1 MHGIW
6 VLRGQ
11 GPITNAYQTSAYVMP
26 EDVPLSKAS
35 HTAKPK
41 VIVSGEG
48 LYKGINTE
56 RHDSLVAINATV
68 YPEGRK
74 KSVLEHSESI

>member
-1 MHGIW
+1 M
-6 VLRGQ
+6 
-11 GPITNAYQTSAYVMP
+11 
-26 EDVPLSKAS
+26 SKAS